1 MDVQNPVRMLSKLFQ
16 HSISSR
22 SENEIVA
29 LLWKPFYD
37 LHGLFTLIIS
47 VSNPLLFCIARA
59 ARRSLPLGP
68 RWHCS
73 SSRASWASRAAAC
86 VLMPCQE
93 SRRLND
99 DPRFTAHE
107 PKWCLSD
114 SIKGLIPSKERLII
128 AVGSLSGGTTL
139 KRSQCDHIASGDA
152 PVNSSAS
159 SPGYISRCIS
169 DFCYKVLQ
177 VTLNLRGLQKIFT
190 LYYKSSHLC
199 IFSLRKVKFLC
210 RLLNK
215 QSTA

>member
-152 PVNSSAS
+152 PVNSSDFSWHQVQAIFQGAF
-159 SPGYISRCIS
+159 PIIAIRCYIVPYR
-169 DFCYKVLQ
+169 K
-177 VTLNLRGLQKIFT
+177 TEIF
-190 LYYKSSHLC
+190 
-199 IFSLRKVKFLC
+199 
-210 RLLNK
+210 
-215 QSTA
+215 